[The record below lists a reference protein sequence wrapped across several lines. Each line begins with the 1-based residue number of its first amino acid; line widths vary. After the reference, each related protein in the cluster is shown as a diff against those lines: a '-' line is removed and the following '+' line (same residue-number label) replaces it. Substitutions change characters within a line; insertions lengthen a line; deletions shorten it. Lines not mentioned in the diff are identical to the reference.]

1 MDKLMR
7 LSEVLNAVGLARSTI
22 YKLVGRGA
30 FPRPVAVG
38 GKAVRWRA
46 SEVSEWIEARP
57 RT

>member
-7 LSEVLNAVGLARSTI
+7 LSEVLDAVGLGRSTV
-22 YKLVGRGA
+22 YKQIATGT

-38 GKAVRWRA
+38 SKCVRWRQ
-46 SEVSEWIEARP
+46 SEVAEWIEARP

>member
-7 LSEVLNAVGLARSTI
+7 LSEVLDAVGLARSTI
-22 YKLVGRGA
+22 YKQIATGT

-38 GKAVRWRA
+38 SKAVRWRA
-46 SEVSEWIEARP
+46 GEIAEWIDSCP